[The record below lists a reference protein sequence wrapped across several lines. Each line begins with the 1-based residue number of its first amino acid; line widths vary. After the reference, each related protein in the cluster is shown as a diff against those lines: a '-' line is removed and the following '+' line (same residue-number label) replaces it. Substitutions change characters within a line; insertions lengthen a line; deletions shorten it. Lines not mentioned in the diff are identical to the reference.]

1 MKVTILRK
9 FKNSVKLHL
18 NFPLFFVNVYKR
30 VYKHISTYI
39 SLLNGPRKFCQQ
51 QKEKKKKK
59 NVSTQTIHV
68 HVFRLLYKSHLNL
81 TSNLSQ

>member
-9 FKNSVKLHL
+9 FKNSVKFHL

-39 SLLNGPRKFCQQ
+39 SLLDGPRKFCQQ

-59 NVSTQTIHV
+59 TFPLKRFMFMCFDFYTKVI
-68 HVFRLLYKSHLNL
+68 
-81 TSNLSQ
+81 